1 MSGKKIIHDLQIHV
15 GKHKYIQRKKIHTF
29 LKFGLDFT
37 DSTCANM
44 VVYIQNLSWV
54 QNLKVLSGAN
64 HPNHGKLKVGVG
76 FEPLTS

>member
-15 GKHKYIQRKKIHTF
+15 GKHKNIQRKKIHTF

-54 QNLKVLSGAN
+54 KNLKVLSGVN
-64 HPNHGKLKVGVG
+64 YPK
-76 FEPLTS
+76 SW